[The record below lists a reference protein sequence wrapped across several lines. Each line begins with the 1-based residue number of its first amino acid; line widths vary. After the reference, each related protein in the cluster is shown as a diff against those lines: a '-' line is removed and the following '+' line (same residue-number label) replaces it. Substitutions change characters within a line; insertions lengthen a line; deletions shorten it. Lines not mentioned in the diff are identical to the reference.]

1 MSTATTGPAWADV
14 VLPHALPNVALPPIT
29 RTTLA
34 LFAGASGDHNPMHI
48 DIDAARSAGM
58 EDVFVHG
65 MLTMAYLG
73 RMLTNWVP
81 QERIR
86 SMSGR
91 FTAITPVM
99 GAPTV
104 SGHVVEFFEEDGE
117 RRARVELSVDLLDG
131 TQTMKG
137 SAVVSWP

>member
-1 MSTATTGPAWADV
+1 VSTGTTGPSWADV
-14 VLPHALPNVALPPIT
+14 ALPHALPNVALPPIT

-34 LFAGASGDHNPMHI
+34 LFACASGDHNPMHI